1 MAKMQLRLYVETT
14 DSDSIHER
22 QILMYLQDQFKDEY
36 DAFVGDVEADGNS
49 VIIHKARLEHGW

>member
-1 MAKMQLRLYVETT
+1 MAKMQQRLYVETT

-22 QILMYLQDQFKDEY
+22 QLLMYLQDQFNDEY

>member
-14 DSDSIHER
+14 DSDSTHER
-22 QILMYLQDQFKDEY
+22 QLLMYLQDQFNDDY

-49 VIIHKARLEHGW
+49 VITHKARLEHGW

>member
-1 MAKMQLRLYVETT
+1 MQLRLYVETT

-22 QILMYLQDQFKDEY
+22 QLLMYLQDQFNDEY

>member
-14 DSDSIHER
+14 DKDSEKEL
-22 QILMYLQDQFKDEY
+22 QLLMYLQDQFNDEY

>member
-22 QILMYLQDQFKDEY
+22 QLLMYLQDQFNDEY

-49 VIIHKARLEHGW
+49 VITHKARLEHGW

>member
-22 QILMYLQDQFKDEY
+22 QLLMYLQDQFNDDY

-49 VIIHKARLEHGW
+49 VITHKARLEHGW

>member
-14 DSDSIHER
+14 DSDSTHER
-22 QILMYLQDQFKDEY
+22 QLLMYLQDQFNDDY

>member
-22 QILMYLQDQFKDEY
+22 QLLMYLQDQFNDEY
-36 DAFVGDVEADGNS
+36 DAFVGDVEADWNS
-49 VIIHKARLEHGW
+49 VITHKAGLEHGW

>member
-22 QILMYLQDQFKDEY
+22 QLLMYLQDQFNAEY

-49 VIIHKARLEHGW
+49 VITHKARLEHGW

>member
-22 QILMYLQDQFKDEY
+22 QLLMYLQDQFNDEY